1 MLVAT
6 ALLDVWERGQS
17 LPPAKRALQA
27 LAAWE
32 GDRAAASS
40 LPLDELNRRLLDMR
54 SDVFGDRLEFFA
66 ECAECGME
74 VEFAVSVSSLRDT
87 PDGETDARL
96 ELGELAIACRP
107 PSTSDVMEASKA
119 SDARR
124 ALLERCVLE
133 ARSGSS
139 VLPMGELPDG
149 AIRAVEE
156 FLDERHPLLDIAFAI
171 ECPEC
176 SHGWTETLDI
186 ASYLWD
192 DIDLEARRLLNEVA
206 ILARAYGWSESDVL
220 GMRARRRTHYLELV
234 A

>member
-6 ALLDVWERGQS
+6 ALLDVWERGQT
-17 LPPAKRALQA
+17 LPLAERALQA

-66 ECAECGME
+66 ECAHCGME
-74 VEFAVSVSSLRDT
+74 VEFAVSASSFGDS
-87 PDGETDARL
+87 PDGELDACL
-96 ELGELAIACRP
+96 ELGELTIACRP

-133 ARSGSS
+133 VSSGSTILR
-139 VLPMGELPDG
+139 VGELPDG
-149 AIRAVEE
+149 AIRTVEE
-156 FLDERHPLLDIAFAI
+156 YLDERHPLLDITFAI

-206 ILARAYGWSESDVL
+206 LLARAYGWSESDVL
-220 GMRARRRTHYLELV
+220 EMRAHRRAHYLELV